1 MTYDTCSDQGYLR
14 DIDGNMKAGMVF
26 DLSQWGNSYDTMKW
40 LDGETG
46 CTGDC
51 NLDATETKYS
61 DFEIGDIPSEQV
73 SEWLNKKK
81 ELKMISS
88 AVRKHHSL
96 RLFSSLFF
104 FHSVSLTFI
113 LVSPLRNEIKC
124 QVISSLSILW
134 YCSQS
139 VWLTLW
145 RTILW

>member
-73 SEWLNKKK
+73 SE
-81 ELKMISS
+81 
-88 AVRKHHSL
+88 
-96 RLFSSLFF
+96 
-104 FHSVSLTFI
+104 
-113 LVSPLRNEIKC
+113 
-124 QVISSLSILW
+124 
-134 YCSQS
+134 
-139 VWLTLW
+139 
-145 RTILW
+145 